1 MAPMMRVAH
10 GLHLRELNAVNSR
23 LLAAA
28 VLVVRVLVVAVVAVV
43 FTSTESIQLLV
54 IRPMTSLSEQVG

>member
-1 MAPMMRVAH
+1 
-10 GLHLRELNAVNSR
+10 
-23 LLAAA
+23 LLVAA
-28 VLVVRVLVVAVVAVV
+28 VPVVRVLVVAVVAVV

>member
-1 MAPMMRVAH
+1 
-10 GLHLRELNAVNSR
+10 

-54 IRPMTSLSEQVG
+54 IRPMTSLSEQVD